1 MVSSPEGMPHAPP
14 STLRSEQS
22 IPNSTCPKPPDV
34 GRICSQSEA
43 APSLPA
49 PRPVCVPH
57 PRHVLTAEAG
67 TNDEN
72 DEADDGGDQG
82 DDHDLAPVASQV
94 EDVHPLAAS
103 PRVASFAP
111 APWYRGRRGGGPKN
125 CRGACAPLL
134 PLTGEERARCPHHV
148 PTGSGLHTSRS
159 LLGHEEAASPF
170 DTVVLVLL
178 WAPGEVTLSP
188 QLRHV
193 PWG

>member
-22 IPNSTCPKPPDV
+22 IPNSTCPKPADV

-49 PRPVCVPH
+49 PRPMCVPH

-103 PRVASFAP
+103 PCVASFAP
-111 APWYRGRRGGGPKN
+111 APWYRGRRGGVQKTAVVPVPPSSHSQEKN
-125 CRGACAPLL
+125 GHGVPTTSPPAVAYTQAGAFSATRKRHL
-134 PLTGEERARCPHHV
+134 PLT
-148 PTGSGLHTSRS
+148 
-159 LLGHEEAASPF
+159 
-170 DTVVLVLL
+170 
-178 WAPGEVTLSP
+178 
-188 QLRHV
+188 Q
-193 PWG
+193 